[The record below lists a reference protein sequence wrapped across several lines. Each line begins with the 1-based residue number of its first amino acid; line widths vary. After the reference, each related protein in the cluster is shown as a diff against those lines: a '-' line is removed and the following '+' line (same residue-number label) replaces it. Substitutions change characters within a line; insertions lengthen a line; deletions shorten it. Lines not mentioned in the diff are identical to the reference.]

1 MKKFIATFALAA
13 SFAFAGA
20 NSFNV
25 TLFQPSIIAGT
36 ELKPGEYKVQV
47 DGSKMTI
54 KQGKKVIE
62 ASVKSE
68 QADTKYASTSV
79 RYNNGDGKLTVT
91 EIRVGGTNTK
101 LVVN

>member
-1 MKKFIATFALAA
+1 MKKFIAMFALTM

-20 NSFNV
+20 SSFNV

-36 ELKPGEYKVQV
+36 ELKPGEYKVQLNG
-47 DGSKMTI
+47 DKLTI
-54 KQGKKVIE
+54 KNGKKVVE
-62 ASVKSE
+62 ATVKSE
-68 QADTKYASTSV
+68 QADSKYEATSV
-79 RYNNGDGKLTVT
+79 RYNTGDGKYTIT

>member
-1 MKKFIATFALAA
+1 MKKFIAMFALTL
-13 SFAFAGA
+13 SFAFAGPS
-20 NSFNV
+20 SFNV

-36 ELKPGEYKVQV
+36 ELKPGEYKVQLNG
-47 DGSKMTI
+47 DKLTI
-54 KQGKKVIE
+54 KNGKKVVE

-68 QADTKYASTSV
+68 QVDSKYGATSV
-79 RYNNGDGKLTVT
+79 RYNNGDGKYTVT

>member
-1 MKKFIATFALAA
+1 MKKLIAMFALTM

-20 NSFNV
+20 SSFNV

-36 ELKPGEYKVQV
+36 ELKPGEYKVQLNG
-47 DGSKMTI
+47 DKMTI
-54 KQGKKVIE
+54 KNGKKILE
-62 ASVKSE
+62 ATVKSE
-68 QADTKYASTSV
+68 QVDLKYGATSV
-79 RYNNGDGKLTVT
+79 RYNNGDGKYTVT